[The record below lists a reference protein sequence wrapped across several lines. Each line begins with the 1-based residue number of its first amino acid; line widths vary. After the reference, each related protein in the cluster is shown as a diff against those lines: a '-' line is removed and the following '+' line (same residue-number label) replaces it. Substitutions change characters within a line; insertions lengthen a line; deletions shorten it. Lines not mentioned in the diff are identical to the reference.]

1 MTTILSSLAS
11 AARAAATYNPNAQ
24 AAPACILWP
33 DGGRQ
38 FESVLPQLREA
49 LPELLALGAFDP
61 ATRTGPV
68 EWLRCAMAGTIEV
81 PGLSV
86 PEGCVPILYL
96 PGVSR
101 ADLRVAESLPKALR
115 PLAYY
120 AFRGCFFSQ
129 RSGRDWTAAAF
140 LCTKDGGLGLDLAS
154 DDASLSALRAALPR
168 VLALDPATLRGRR
181 LDKDEWNALLTG
193 GDPDREMLQW
203 LSGGDAWRK
212 AQGED
217 TWKALRELAKS
228 RYGLDPEKDGRDE
241 ALKRLA
247 DRKGQWKALFERYEE
262 SFQAYPG
269 ILPALQAIPAP
280 QFGLFDTVEEIGG
293 WPQWN
298 EEEEKKLRGALAG
311 LDGKVP
317 ATVAKEVADLEKTHR
332 PRRSLPWAGM
342 GLSPLALA
350 LEPLSRLARCAQ
362 KMPPAAASLGA
373 LAAWYDSEGWKADA
387 AAWEA
392 VAAAA
397 GNTTNE
403 TAVKG
408 IVATLYKPWLEACA
422 LVFQKLAEADSA
434 YAGRPT
440 TMHSDKGTLF
450 LFADGL
456 RLDVAE
462 RLAQRLAER
471 GFETKNFHRWA
482 PIPSLTEVGKPAAV
496 PCKPADL
503 VCEDGAGSFDPLKAS
518 GTTFAKW
525 LEKNGLVPADGGD
538 GAPASSSCR
547 WREFKDNLDDAGHT
561 WTENLPKRIPSALD
575 ELVAEVE
582 RAFDEGS
589 RSVRIVTDHGWLLL
603 PGGLPKES
611 LQKEL
616 AEEKR
621 GRWARLKPGVKA
633 DGKSL
638 PWSWTAGGDTAYF
651 ARGICCHRAGM
662 SYTHGG
668 LSLQECRLLELEISD
683 GRKADATAL
692 RDVSWSG
699 VRLHCT
705 VAGDVEG
712 CKVDL
717 RKDPLAE
724 DSLLARPAVPGTDG
738 KASALVADEDLYGS
752 EAHLVVLGPDG
763 AIRSQRKLHIGG

>member
-33 DGGRQ
+33 DGGRH

-61 ATRTGPV
+61 ATRTGSV
-68 EWLRCAMAGTIEV
+68 EWLRCAMAGMIEV
-81 PGLSV
+81 PGFAV
-86 PEGCVPILYL
+86 PEGGVPILYL

-154 DDASLSALRAALPR
+154 DDASLAALRAALPR
-168 VLALDPATLRGRR
+168 VLALDPATLGGRR

-212 AQGED
+212 TQGED

-228 RYGLDPEKDGRDE
+228 RYGLDPETDGRDE

-280 QFGLFDTVEEIGG
+280 QFGLFDTVGDVGG

-298 EEEEKKLRGALAG
+298 EAEEGKLRAVLAG
-311 LDGKVP
+311 LDGR
-317 ATVAKEVADLEKTHR
+317 AQGAVAKEIADLEKTHR

-342 GLSPLALA
+342 GLSPLARA
-350 LEPLSRLARCAQ
+350 LEPLARLAASAT
-362 KMPPAAASLGA
+362 KSPPAGA
-373 LAAWYDSEGWKADA
+373 PGDLAGWYESEGWQTDA
-387 AAWEA
+387 AAWQA

-397 GNTTNE
+397 GKPQAE
-403 TAVKG
+403 LAVKG
-408 IVATLYKPWLEACA
+408 VVSTLYKPWLEACA
-422 LVFQKLAEADSA
+422 LAFQEGVAKSG
-434 YAGRPT
+434 YYGGPT
-440 TMHSDKGTLF
+440 SLGTEDGTLF

-462 RLAQRLAER
+462 LLAGRLAER
-471 GFETKNFHRWA
+471 GFEVKKLYRWA
-482 PIPSLTEVGKPAAV
+482 PIPSLTEVGKPGAV
-496 PCKPADL
+496 PCRQADL
-503 VCEDGAGSFDPLKAS
+503 VCEGDADTYDPLKAA
-518 GTTFAKW
+518 GTTFPKW
-525 LEKNGLVPADGGD
+525 LEKNGLVQADAD
-538 GAPASSSCR
+538 PAPAAAGACR
-547 WREFKDNLDDAGHT
+547 WRELKDNIDKDGHT
-561 WTENLPKRIPSALD
+561 FGESLPKRIESALD
-575 ELVAEVE
+575 ELAAEVE
-582 RAFDEGS
+582 RGFQEGS
-589 RSVRIVTDHGWLLL
+589 RRVRIVTDHGWLLL
-603 PGGLPKES
+603 PGGLPKED
-611 LQKEL
+611 LPACL
-616 AEEKR
+616 ADEKH
-621 GRWARLKPGVKA
+621 GRYARLKDGATA

-638 PWSWTAGGDTAYF
+638 PWSWTSGGDTAYY
-651 ARGICCHRAGM
+651 ARGICSHRAGM
-662 SYTHGG
+662 TYTHGG
-668 LSLQECRLLELEISD
+668 LSLQECRLLELDVAD

-717 RKDPLAE
+717 RKDPLVE
-724 DSLLARPAVPGTDG
+724 DSLLARPAMPGTDG

-752 EAHLVVLGPDG
+752 EAYLVVLGPDG